1 MLKVFIKVEA
11 DIEQK
16 SCLIYLIDIIK
27 KNSNVTADEMAELI
41 NKSTRTV
48 DRAIKELRDKNII
61 IREGSLKS
69 GYWKILK

>member
-1 MLKVFIKVEA
+1 
-11 DIEQK
+11 
-16 SCLIYLIDIIK
+16 LIDIIK
-27 KNSNVTADEMAELI
+27 KDSNVTADEMAELI

-48 DRAIKELRDKNII
+48 ERAIKELRDKSII